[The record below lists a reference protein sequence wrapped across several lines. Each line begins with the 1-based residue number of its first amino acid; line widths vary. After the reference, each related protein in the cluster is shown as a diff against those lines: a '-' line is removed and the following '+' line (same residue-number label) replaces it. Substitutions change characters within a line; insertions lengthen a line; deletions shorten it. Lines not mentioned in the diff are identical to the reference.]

1 MRPRI
6 RRSHDD
12 LARLTSRPDGGVRGF
27 GSATGGQ
34 GAPREGNCWD
44 NAVAESFFGTLEQEL
59 GANARWASLAHA
71 RMDVGAWIHG
81 FYNDLRLHSTIGF
94 HSPVE
99 FEALHRASIT
109 EAA

>member
-1 MRPRI
+1 LAVTTAPLPPE
-6 RRSHDD
+6 SVD
-12 LARLTSRPDGGVRGF
+12 LRLTPEPAD
-27 GSATGGQ
+27 
-34 GAPREGNCWD
+34 
-44 NAVAESFFGTLEQEL
+44 
-59 GANARWASLAHA
+59 
-71 RMDVGAWIHG
+71 GAWIHG